1 MLRRLLG
8 QTHVLDPV
16 IELRPSRQVDVDPRT
31 EGGVCRQEQ
40 TQQSGLLNRPEPPD
54 QLQHTNLTPSSQLYD
69 CVIRH
74 VIMITESNTSSKYE
88 YRHLYKPHTIITFER
103 VYNK

>member
-8 QTHVLDPV
+8 QSHVLDPV
-16 IELRPSRQVDVDPRT
+16 VELRPSRQVNVDPRT
-31 EGGVCRQEQ
+31 EGGVCCQEQ

-54 QLQHTNLTPSSQLYD
+54 QLQHTNLTPSAQLYD

-74 VIMITESNTSSKYE
+74 VIMITGSNTSSNYE
-88 YRHLYKPHTIITFER
+88 YRQ
-103 VYNK
+103 